1 MHPTRGFTLRH
12 RMSSH
17 GFVNYLTHAAIAHEV
32 LRRNLSVALI
42 VEDDAAQSL
51 PARRGLRPRGLLHAI
66 DSLAQA
72 SPDFSVMYVGGGQA
86 IHASP
91 TWPEVAH
98 VSVRGNL
105 SREATFR
112 AFRAPPLK
120 GPATRFSHG
129 YVLSAQGARLWLE
142 KAPHATQQIDRHHE
156 YLHEQQSEW
165 AADFVEPPLLCQT
178 HRHAEHMNF
187 SNVLDPD
194 CPRIEGW
201 LYREKA

>member
-72 SPDFSVMYVGGGQA
+72 SPDFSVIYVGGGQA

-98 VSVRGNL
+98 VSVRG
-105 SREATFR
+105 AAGYYT
-112 AFRAPPLK
+112 
-120 GPATRFSHG
+120 PAQTQ
-129 YVLSAQGARLWLE
+129 AQAQTQGAGLAR
-142 KAPHATQQIDRHHE
+142 P
-156 YLHEQQSEW
+156 SV
-165 AADFVEPPLLCQT
+165 AA
-178 HRHAEHMNF
+178 A
-187 SNVLDPD
+187 S
-194 CPRIEGW
+194 GAA
-201 LYREKA
+201 LYSGRARVVSTYEI